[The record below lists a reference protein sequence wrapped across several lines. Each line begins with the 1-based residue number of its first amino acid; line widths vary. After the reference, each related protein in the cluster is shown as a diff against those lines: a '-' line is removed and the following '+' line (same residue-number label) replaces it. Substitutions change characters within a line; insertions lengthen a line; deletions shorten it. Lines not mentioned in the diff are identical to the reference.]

1 MHPRA
6 LLTRLGS
13 VLILML
19 IAATASAQSRFY
31 VGGTAIAD
39 IRRFDSLELD
49 PRILA
54 SLGDTSRDG
63 TAAGGGL
70 RVGTFLHQNWSLE
83 LAVDAASR
91 TSTSFHNPIEAF
103 PIRSSTLRLP
113 EISNSTSYL
122 TVSTVVGF
130 HPQKM
135 GRARLGYFG
144 GLALVRGTY
153 ESIIAET
160 FRTFRSSSRSCRAR
174 RLSHR
179 PSGASGHSHSR
190 CQSSPEAR
198 LSAASTISRRRVR
211 VRGGDRYERSFCTR
225 PRRQSG
231 RVLEPGSER
240 VPHQAR
246 SRRALD
252 LLIS

>member
-1 MHPRA
+1 MHPAA
-6 LLTRLGS
+6 LLTRLAS
-13 VLILML
+13 VFILIF

-49 PRILA
+49 PRVLA
-54 SLGDTSRDG
+54 SLGDTTRDG

-83 LAVDAASR
+83 LAVDVASR
-91 TSTSFHNPIEAF
+91 TNTTFRNPIEAF
-103 PIRSSTLRLP
+103 PTRSSTLRLP

-135 GRARLGYFG
+135 RRFHLGYLG

-153 ESIIAET
+153 ESIIPNFSYIPLELAFMSGPSSFASAIGSIGSLTQPVPTITGSQTLRRIDNSIGGVLGFEAAIDMSAHFAIVPGVRAVVFSNEGQSVFLIRPEVGVRWT
-160 FRTFRSSSRSCRAR
+160 F
-174 RLSHR
+174 
-179 PSGASGHSHSR
+179 
-190 CQSSPEAR
+190 
-198 LSAASTISRRRVR
+198 
-211 VRGGDRYERSFCTR
+211 
-225 PRRQSG
+225 
-231 RVLEPGSER
+231 
-240 VPHQAR
+240 
-246 SRRALD
+246 
-252 LLIS
+252 